1 MMSFKE
7 NKWGGIVS
15 QGIGTSMLQMG
26 NIVKNPFIWIP
37 PILSA
42 AVTGP
47 VATCLFHLQM
57 NGSPVSSGMGTCGLV
72 GQIGVYA
79 GWVADVAAGTK
90 AGITAMDWIGLILI
104 SFILPAILTPLFAVP
119 FRKAGLIK
127 DGDMKL
133 D

>member
-1 MMSFKE
+1 MAEKAHFGVLTGHSLCHVLVY
-7 NKWGGIVS
+7 VS
-15 QGIGTSMLQMG
+15 LVQSLLIGIG
-26 NIVKNPFIWIP
+26 
-37 PILSA
+37 
-42 AVTGP
+42 AVGAGDEHVVHP
-47 VATCLFHLQM
+47 CLFHLQM

-90 AGITAMDWIGLILI
+90 AGITALDWIGLILI

>member
-1 MMSFKE
+1 MPRKKTLPHREASFFF
-7 NKWGGIVS
+7 WGC
-15 QGIGTSMLQMG
+15 QMP
-26 NIVKNPFIWIP
+26 NIVRNPRIFLP
-37 PILSA
+37 PILAS

-47 VATCLFHLQM
+47 LATCLFKLEM
-57 NGSPVSSGMGTCGLV
+57 NGPAVSSGMGTCGLA
-72 GQIGVYA
+72 GPIGVIT
-79 GWVADVAAGTK
+79 GWSESGYAAG
-90 AGITAMDWIGLILI
+90 AVDWIGLILI